1 MIIEGEIINITN
13 DGRGV
18 VKKDGKVT
26 FVENALPGDIVQIEI
41 TKEKKSFNLG
51 RVKKFLTYSQ
61 NRRFKNGDNPLGE
74 AYPLFALDYDFG
86 FNLKQNIVKNNFKKF
101 LNMEINI
108 VPHKNEDYRVNK
120 LRLHKAGKK
129 VGLFENKT
137 NKIYVPDMETL
148 LGEGASEIYK
158 DITENISGG
167 KFVTIRRAD
176 NGDFLSTDG
185 TYTGK
190 LFTDY
195 KDRTRSSKIH
205 PVMEIAGKKYEME
218 IDGFFQNNRYGAEKA
233 LEIIG
238 NKRTGKILDLY
249 SGVGLI
255 SLFVADKASEVLGVE
270 LWEPSVINARENA
283 KLNNITNAKFIAM
296 DTGDLAKE
304 KLPLADTVIV
314 DPPRSGLVPELI
326 ERIKEMAPKEIV
338 YMSCDHTTQ
347 IRDIKMLLPEY
358 EIKDNAVHVI
368 DMFPGTMHVET
379 VALLSKLDVDK
390 HINIEIELDELDLTS
405 AESKATYA
413 QIKEYVWNKFELKVP
428 TLYIAQIKRKCGI
441 ELREHYNKSKKE
453 KQIIPQCTPE
463 KEEAIMDALRHF
475 KMIE

>member
-1 MIIEGEIINITN
+1 M
-13 DGRGV
+13 
-18 VKKDGKVT
+18 
-26 FVENALPGDIVQIEI
+26 
-41 TKEKKSFNLG
+41 
-51 RVKKFLTYSQ
+51 
-61 NRRFKNGDNPLGE
+61 
-74 AYPLFALDYDFG
+74 
-86 FNLKQNIVKNNFKKF
+86 
-101 LNMEINI
+101 
-108 VPHKNEDYRVNK
+108 
-120 LRLHKAGKK
+120 
-129 VGLFENKT
+129 
-137 NKIYVPDMETL
+137 
-148 LGEGASEIYK
+148 
-158 DITENISGG
+158 
-167 KFVTIRRAD
+167 TIRRAD

-195 KDRTRSSKIH
+195 KDRNRSSKIH

-358 EIKDNAVHVI
+358 EIKDNTVHVI
-368 DMFPGTMHVET
+368 DMFPGTMHCE
-379 VALLSKLDVDK
+379 ALAFMSRVSK
-390 HINIEIELDELDLTS
+390 
-405 AESKATYA
+405 
-413 QIKEYVWNKFELKVP
+413 
-428 TLYIAQIKRKCGI
+428 
-441 ELREHYNKSKKE
+441 
-453 KQIIPQCTPE
+453 
-463 KEEAIMDALRHF
+463 
-475 KMIE
+475 

>member
-1 MIIEGEIINITN
+1 MIIEGEIIDITN

-51 RVKKFLTYSQ
+51 RVKKFLTYSK
-61 NRRFKNGDNPLGE
+61 NRRFKNGENPLGE

-195 KDRTRSSKIH
+195 KDRNRSSKIH

-368 DMFPGTMHVET
+368 DMFPGTMHCET
-379 VALLSKLDVDK
+379 VALLSKLDVEK
-390 HINIEIELDELDLTS
+390 HISVEIAMDEMDLTS
-405 AESKATYA
+405 AESKATYE
-413 QIKEYVWNKFELKVP
+413 QIKEYILEKFGFKVS
-428 TLYIAQIKRKCGI
+428 TLYIAQIKRKCG
-441 ELREHYNKSKKE
+441 LPVGEHYNKSKKE
-453 KQIIPQCTPE
+453 DQIVPQCPAE
-463 KEEAIMDALRHF
+463 KEAAIMDALRHF
-475 KMIE
+475 KMI

>member
-1 MIIEGEIINITN
+1 MARW
-13 DGRGV
+13 DR
-18 VKKDGKVT
+18 
-26 FVENALPGDIVQIEI
+26 PG
-41 TKEKKSFNLG
+41 
-51 RVKKFLTYSQ
+51 
-61 NRRFKNGDNPLGE
+61 
-74 AYPLFALDYDFG
+74 
-86 FNLKQNIVKNNFKKF
+86 
-101 LNMEINI
+101 

-190 LFTDY
+190 LFTDF
-195 KDRTRSSKIH
+195 KDRNRSSKIH
-205 PVMEIAGKKYEME
+205 PIMEIAEKKYKME

-368 DMFPGTMHVET
+368 DMFPGTMHCET
-379 VALLSKLDVDK
+379 IVLLSKLD
-390 HINIEIELDELDLTS
+390 
-405 AESKATYA
+405 SK
-413 QIKEYVWNKFELKVP
+413 
-428 TLYIAQIKRKCGI
+428 
-441 ELREHYNKSKKE
+441 
-453 KQIIPQCTPE
+453 
-463 KEEAIMDALRHF
+463 
-475 KMIE
+475 

>member
-1 MIIEGEIINITN
+1 MARW
-13 DGRGV
+13 DR
-18 VKKDGKVT
+18 
-26 FVENALPGDIVQIEI
+26 PG
-41 TKEKKSFNLG
+41 
-51 RVKKFLTYSQ
+51 
-61 NRRFKNGDNPLGE
+61 
-74 AYPLFALDYDFG
+74 
-86 FNLKQNIVKNNFKKF
+86 
-101 LNMEINI
+101 

-195 KDRTRSSKIH
+195 KDRNRSPKIH

-255 SLFVADKASEVLGVE
+255 SLFVAYKASEVLGVE

-368 DMFPGTMHVET
+368 DMFPGTMHEEVIT
-379 VALLSKLDVDK
+379 LLSKLDSKKYISV
-390 HINIEIELDELDLTS
+390 ELPMDDMDLTS
-405 AESKATYA
+405 AESKATYK
-413 QIKEYVWNKFELKVP
+413 QIQNYVFKKFGFKVSN
-428 TLYIAQIKRKCGI
+428 LYIAQVKEKCGI
-441 ELREHYNKSKKE
+441 KERENYNKPKKE
-453 KQIIPQCTPE
+453 DLKQPICPIE
-463 KEEAIMDALRHF
+463 KEDAIKDAFRYF
-475 KMIE
+475 QMI

>member
-1 MIIEGEIINITN
+1 MIIEGEIIDITN

-26 FVENALPGDIVQIEI
+26 FVENALPGDIVKIEI

-51 RVKKFLTYSQ
+51 IVKKFLSYSK
-61 NRRFKNGDNPLGE
+61 NRRFKNGENPLGE

-148 LGEGASEIYK
+148 LGEGTSEIYK
-158 DITENISGG
+158 DLTENISGG

-195 KDRTRSSKIH
+195 KDRNRSSKIH

-347 IRDIKMLLPEY
+347 IRDIKMFLPEY

-368 DMFPGTMHVET
+368 DMFPGTMHCEVIT
-379 VALLSKLDVDK
+379 LLSKLDSKKYVSV
-390 HINIEIELDELDLTS
+390 ELPMDDMDLTS
-405 AESKATYA
+405 AESKATYE
-413 QIKEYVWNKFELKVP
+413 QIQNYVL
-428 TLYIAQIKRKCGI
+428 
-441 ELREHYNKSKKE
+441 
-453 KQIIPQCTPE
+453 
-463 KEEAIMDALRHF
+463 
-475 KMIE
+475 

>member
-1 MIIEGEIINITN
+1 MIIEGEIIDITN

-41 TKEKKSFNLG
+41 TKEKKNFNLG
-51 RVKKFLTYSQ
+51 RVKKFLSYSK
-61 NRRFKNGDNPLGE
+61 NRRFKNGENPLGE

-148 LGEGASEIYK
+148 LGEGANEIYK

-195 KDRTRSSKIH
+195 KDRNRSSKIH

-358 EIKDNAVHVI
+358 EIKDSAVHVI
-368 DMFPGTMHVET
+368 DMFPGTMHCE
-379 VALLSKLDVDK
+379 ALALMSRVSK
-390 HINIEIELDELDLTS
+390 
-405 AESKATYA
+405 
-413 QIKEYVWNKFELKVP
+413 
-428 TLYIAQIKRKCGI
+428 
-441 ELREHYNKSKKE
+441 
-453 KQIIPQCTPE
+453 
-463 KEEAIMDALRHF
+463 
-475 KMIE
+475 

>member
-1 MIIEGEIINITN
+1 MIIEGEIIDITN

-26 FVENALPGDIVQIEI
+26 FVENALPGDIVKIEI
-41 TKEKKSFNLG
+41 TKEKKNFNLG
-51 RVKKFLTYSQ
+51 RVKQFLTYSQ
-61 NRRFKNGDNPLGE
+61 NRRFKNGENPLGE

-101 LNMEINI
+101 LNLEINI

-148 LGEGASEIYK
+148 LGEGASELYK

-195 KDRTRSSKIH
+195 KDRNRSSKIH

-358 EIKDNAVHVI
+358 EIKDSAVHVI
-368 DMFPGTMHVET
+368 DMFPGTMHCET
-379 VALLSKLDVDK
+379 IVLLSKPD
-390 HINIEIELDELDLTS
+390 
-405 AESKATYA
+405 SK
-413 QIKEYVWNKFELKVP
+413 
-428 TLYIAQIKRKCGI
+428 
-441 ELREHYNKSKKE
+441 
-453 KQIIPQCTPE
+453 
-463 KEEAIMDALRHF
+463 
-475 KMIE
+475 

>member
-1 MIIEGEIINITN
+1 MIIEGEIIDITN

-51 RVKKFLTYSQ
+51 IVKKFLSYSK
-61 NRRFKNGDNPLGE
+61 NRRFKNGENPLGE

-148 LGEGASEIYK
+148 LGEDASEIYK

-195 KDRTRSSKIH
+195 KDRNRSSKIH

-314 DPPRSGLVPELI
+314 DPPRSGLVSELI

-368 DMFPGTMHVET
+368 DMFPGTMHVEIIT
-379 VALLSKLDVDK
+379 LLSKLDSKKYISV
-390 HINIEIELDELDLTS
+390 ELPMDDMDLTS
-405 AESKATYA
+405 AESKATYK
-413 QIKEYVWNKFELKVP
+413 QIQNYVFKKFGFKVSN
-428 TLYIAQIKRKCGI
+428 LYIAQVKEKCGI
-441 ELREHYNKSKKE
+441 KERENYNKPKKE
-453 KQIIPQCTPE
+453 DLKQPICPIE
-463 KEEAIMDALRHF
+463 KEDAIKDAFRYF
-475 KMIE
+475 QMI

>member
-1 MIIEGEIINITN
+1 MIIEGEIIDITN

-51 RVKKFLTYSQ
+51 IVKKFLSYSK
-61 NRRFKNGDNPLGE
+61 NRRFKNGENPLGE

-137 NKIYVPDMETL
+137 NKIYIPDMETL

-190 LFTDY
+190 LFTDF
-195 KDRTRSSKIH
+195 KDRNRSSKIH

-238 NKRTGKILDLY
+238 NNRTGKILDLY

-358 EIKDNAVHVI
+358 EIKDNTVHVI
-368 DMFPGTMHVET
+368 DMFPGTMHVEVIT
-379 VALLSKLDVDK
+379 LLSKLDSKKYISV
-390 HINIEIELDELDLTS
+390 ELPMDDMDLTS
-405 AESKATYA
+405 AESKATYK
-413 QIKEYVWNKFELKVP
+413 QIQNYVFKKFGFKVSN
-428 TLYIAQIKRKCGI
+428 LYIAQVKEKCGI
-441 ELREHYNKSKKE
+441 KERENYNKPKKE
-453 KQIIPQCTPE
+453 DLKQPICPIE
-463 KEEAIMDALRHF
+463 KEDAIKDAFRYF
-475 KMIE
+475 QMF

>member
-1 MIIEGEIINITN
+1 MIIEGEIIDITN

-26 FVENALPGDIVQIEI
+26 FVENALPGDIVKIEI
-41 TKEKKSFNLG
+41 TKEKKNFNLG

-61 NRRFKNGDNPLGE
+61 NRRFKNGENPLGE

-120 LRLHKAGKK
+120 LRLHKAGQK

-195 KDRTRSSKIH
+195 KDRNRSSKIH

-218 IDGFFQNNRYGAEKA
+218 IDGFFQNNKYGAEKA

-283 KLNNITNAKFIAM
+283 KLNNIKNAKFIAM

-347 IRDIKMLLPEY
+347 IRDIKMFLPEY

-368 DMFPGTMHVET
+368 DMFPGTMHCET

-390 HINIEIELDELDLTS
+390 HIDVEIKLDELDLTS

-413 QIKEYVWNKFELKVP
+413 QIKEYVWNKFGLKVP
-428 TLYIAQIKRKCGI
+428 TLYIAQIKKKCGI
-441 ELREHYNKSKKE
+441 KLREHYNKSKKE
-453 KQIIPQCTPE
+453 KQVIPQCTPE

-475 KMIE
+475 KMI

>member
-1 MIIEGEIINITN
+1 MIIEGEIIDITN

-51 RVKKFLTYSQ
+51 IVKKFLSYSK
-61 NRRFKNGDNPLGE
+61 NRRFKNGENPLGE

-148 LGEGASEIYK
+148 LGEDASEIYK

-195 KDRTRSSKIH
+195 KDRNRSSKIH

-368 DMFPGTMHVET
+368 DMFPGTMHVEIIT
-379 VALLSKLDVDK
+379 LLSKLDSKKYISV
-390 HINIEIELDELDLTS
+390 ELPMDDMDLTS
-405 AESKATYA
+405 AESKATYK
-413 QIKEYVWNKFELKVP
+413 QIQNYVFKKFGFKVSN
-428 TLYIAQIKRKCGI
+428 LYIAQVKEKCGI
-441 ELREHYNKSKKE
+441 KERENYNKPKKE
-453 KQIIPQCTPE
+453 DLKQPICPIE
-463 KEEAIMDALRHF
+463 KEDAIKDAFRYF
-475 KMIE
+475 QMI

>member
-1 MIIEGEIINITN
+1 MARW
-13 DGRGV
+13 DR
-18 VKKDGKVT
+18 
-26 FVENALPGDIVQIEI
+26 PG
-41 TKEKKSFNLG
+41 
-51 RVKKFLTYSQ
+51 
-61 NRRFKNGDNPLGE
+61 
-74 AYPLFALDYDFG
+74 
-86 FNLKQNIVKNNFKKF
+86 
-101 LNMEINI
+101 

-195 KDRTRSSKIH
+195 KDRNRSSKIH

-304 KLPLADTVIV
+304 KLPLANTVIV

-368 DMFPGTMHVET
+368 DMFPGTMHEEVIT
-379 VALLSKLDVDK
+379 LLSKLDSKKYISV
-390 HINIEIELDELDLTS
+390 ELPMDDMDLTS
-405 AESKATYA
+405 AESKATYK
-413 QIKEYVWNKFELKVP
+413 QIQNYVFKKFGFKVSN
-428 TLYIAQIKRKCGI
+428 LYIAQVKEKCGI
-441 ELREHYNKSKKE
+441 KERENYNKPKKE
-453 KQIIPQCTPE
+453 DLKQPICPIE
-463 KEEAIMDALRHF
+463 KEDAIKDAFRYF
-475 KMIE
+475 QMI

>member
-1 MIIEGEIINITN
+1 MIIEGEIIDITN

-18 VKKDGKVT
+18 IKKDGKVT

-51 RVKKFLTYSQ
+51 RVKKFLSYSK
-61 NRRFKNGDNPLGE
+61 NRRFKNGENPLGE
-74 AYPLFALDYDFG
+74 AYPFFALDYDFG

-137 NKIYVPDMETL
+137 NKIYVPNMETL

-195 KDRTRSSKIH
+195 KDRNRSPKIH
-205 PVMEIAGKKYEME
+205 PVMAIAGKKYEME
-218 IDGFFQNNRYGAEKA
+218 IDGFFQNNIYGAEKA

-347 IRDIKMLLPEY
+347 IRDIKMFLPEY

-368 DMFPGTMHVET
+368 DMFPGTMHCET

-390 HINIEIELDELDLTS
+390 HINIEIELDEFDLTN
-405 AESKATYA
+405 AESKATYE
-413 QIKEYVWNKFELKVP
+413 QIHNYVL
-428 TLYIAQIKRKCGI
+428 
-441 ELREHYNKSKKE
+441 
-453 KQIIPQCTPE
+453 
-463 KEEAIMDALRHF
+463 
-475 KMIE
+475 

>member
-1 MIIEGEIINITN
+1 
-13 DGRGV
+13 
-18 VKKDGKVT
+18 
-26 FVENALPGDIVQIEI
+26 
-41 TKEKKSFNLG
+41 
-51 RVKKFLTYSQ
+51 
-61 NRRFKNGDNPLGE
+61 
-74 AYPLFALDYDFG
+74 
-86 FNLKQNIVKNNFKKF
+86 
-101 LNMEINI
+101 
-108 VPHKNEDYRVNK
+108 
-120 LRLHKAGKK
+120 
-129 VGLFENKT
+129 
-137 NKIYVPDMETL
+137 METL
-148 LGEGASEIYK
+148 LGEGASKIYK

-195 KDRTRSSKIH
+195 KDRNRSSKIH
-205 PVMEIAGKKYEME
+205 PVMQIAGKKYEME

-255 SLFVADKASEVLGVE
+255 SLFVADNASEVLGVE

-283 KLNNITNAKFIAM
+283 KFNNITNAKFIAM

-390 HINIEIELDELDLTS
+390 HIDVEIKLDELDLTS

-413 QIKEYVWNKFELKVP
+413 QIKEYVWNKFGLKVP
-428 TLYIAQIKRKCGI
+428 TLYIAQIKKKCGI
-441 ELREHYNKSKKE
+441 KLREHYNKSKKE
-453 KQIIPQCTPE
+453 KQVIPQCTPE

-475 KMIE
+475 KMI

>member
-1 MIIEGEIINITN
+1 MIIEGEIIDITN

-18 VKKDGKVT
+18 IKKDGKVT

-51 RVKKFLTYSQ
+51 RVKKFLSYSK
-61 NRRFKNGDNPLGE
+61 NRRFKNDDNPLGE

-137 NKIYVPDMETL
+137 NKIYVPNMETL

-195 KDRTRSSKIH
+195 KDRNRSSKIH

-304 KLPLADTVIV
+304 KLPIADTVIV

-338 YMSCDHTTQ
+338 YTSCDHTTQ

-368 DMFPGTMHVET
+368 DMFPGTMHCET

-390 HINIEIELDELDLTS
+390 HISVEIKLDELDLTS

-413 QIKEYVWNKFELKVP
+413 QIKEYILEKFDLKVS
-428 TLYIAQIKRKCGI
+428 TLYIAQIKKKCGI
-441 ELREHYNKSKKE
+441 ELRENYNKSKKE
-453 KQIIPQCTPE
+453 KQVIPQCTPE

-475 KMIE
+475 KMI

>member
-1 MIIEGEIINITN
+1 MIIEGEIIDITN

-18 VKKDGKVT
+18 IKRDGKVT

-51 RVKKFLTYSQ
+51 RAKKFLSYSK
-61 NRRFKNGDNPLGE
+61 NRRFKNDDNPLGE

-137 NKIYVPDMETL
+137 NKIYVPNMETL

-195 KDRTRSSKIH
+195 KDRNRSPKIH
-205 PVMEIAGKKYEME
+205 PVMEIAEKKYEME

-358 EIKDNAVHVI
+358 EIKDSTVHVI
-368 DMFPGTMHVET
+368 DMFPGTMHCET

-390 HINIEIELDELDLTS
+390 HIDVEIKLDELDLTS

-413 QIKEYVWNKFELKVP
+413 QIKEYVWNKFGLKVP
-428 TLYIAQIKRKCGI
+428 TLYIAQIKKKCGI
-441 ELREHYNKSKKE
+441 KLREHYNKSKKE
-453 KQIIPQCTPE
+453 KQVIPQCPPE

-475 KMIE
+475 KMI

>member
-1 MIIEGEIINITN
+1 MARW
-13 DGRGV
+13 DR
-18 VKKDGKVT
+18 
-26 FVENALPGDIVQIEI
+26 PG
-41 TKEKKSFNLG
+41 
-51 RVKKFLTYSQ
+51 
-61 NRRFKNGDNPLGE
+61 
-74 AYPLFALDYDFG
+74 
-86 FNLKQNIVKNNFKKF
+86 
-101 LNMEINI
+101 

-195 KDRTRSSKIH
+195 KDRNRSPKIH

-255 SLFVADKASEVLGVE
+255 SLFVAYKASEVLGVE

-368 DMFPGTMHVET
+368 DMFPGTMHEEVIT
-379 VALLSKLDVDK
+379 LLSKLDSKKYISV
-390 HINIEIELDELDLTS
+390 ELPMDDMDLTS
-405 AESKATYA
+405 AENKATYK
-413 QIKEYVWNKFELKVP
+413 QIQNYVFKKFGFKVSN
-428 TLYIAQIKRKCGI
+428 LYIAQVKEKCGI
-441 ELREHYNKSKKE
+441 KERENYNKPKKE
-453 KQIIPQCTPE
+453 DLKQPICPIE
-463 KEEAIMDALRHF
+463 KEDAIKDAFRYF
-475 KMIE
+475 QMI

>member
-1 MIIEGEIINITN
+1 MIIEGEIIDITN

-51 RVKKFLTYSQ
+51 RVKKFLSYSK
-61 NRRFKNGDNPLGE
+61 NRRFKNGENPLGE

-167 KFVTIRRAD
+167 KFVTIRCAD

-190 LFTDY
+190 LFTDF
-195 KDRTRSSKIH
+195 KDRNRSSKIH

-238 NKRTGKILDLY
+238 NNRTGKILDLY

-347 IRDIKMLLPEY
+347 IRDIKMFLPEY
-358 EIKDNAVHVI
+358 EIKDNTVHVI
-368 DMFPGTMHVET
+368 DMFPGTMHVECI
-379 VALLSKLDVDK
+379 AL
-390 HINIEIELDELDLTS
+390 I
-405 AESKATYA
+405 
-413 QIKEYVWNKFELKVP
+413 Q
-428 TLYIAQIKRKCGI
+428 RM
-441 ELREHYNKSKKE
+441 KS
-453 KQIIPQCTPE
+453 
-463 KEEAIMDALRHF
+463 
-475 KMIE
+475 